1 MLELFSL
8 LFLVLLICYE
18 EVVKIMTKKKD
29 AGYVPPKLPVK
40 PLKIGERG
48 FVPPKQPVK
57 PLEKPN
63 KK

>member
-1 MLELFSL
+1 
-8 LFLVLLICYE
+8 
-18 EVVKIMTKKKD
+18 MTKKKD